1 MKATLE
7 FDLDKP
13 EEAEAHI
20 RAVKA
25 TKAYLALYDIVNMLH
40 SFSEREE
47 IEVNFETLKNMVY
60 EVIDDNEI
68 HLDEELS

>member
-7 FDLDKP
+7 FDLNIP

-25 TKAYLALYDIVNMLH
+25 TKAYLALYDIINMLH
-40 SFSEREE
+40 SYEREE
-47 IEVNFETLKNMVY
+47 IEVNVKTLTNMVN
-60 EVIDDNEI
+60 EIIDDNEI